1 MLITPNE
8 VVAWFPDIALWR
20 IGRAL
25 AQSGQPP
32 GRKHCSAALDMSKCI
47 AESSWLLQRLT
58 SSGASS
64 RAGRSDKGLRR
75 TG

>member
-8 VVAWFPDIALWR
+8 VVAWFSDIALWR

-32 GRKHCSAALDMSKCI
+32 GRKHWFAALDILRSVSRR
-47 AESSWLLQRLT
+47 APRLLQRLT
-58 SSGASS
+58 SIRCLIA
-64 RAGRSDKGLRR
+64 RR
-75 TG
+75 PL